1 MMSDY
6 NDFLVKNIENWT
18 DVIVRINDGL
28 KSWIRRVTENEENLM
43 KFMFVNI
50 LLYIWAW
57 LLFGSFTLCAYLF
70 FIAIYIGSQVIA
82 FEPPKHENA
91 LSEYELKLTSIHEA
105 GHTIV
110 CWTLKMEIKLVTTKP
125 DGNTSGRVVVL
136 QDNLL
141 AFESEI
147 KKRII
152 MFFGG
157 MIAEEIIFGE
167 HTQGCSQDIKEAIY
181 LARNYLEKYA
191 MGEYLVYKNQ
201 EELNIATNKLLCE
214 CKNEAKTILNNN
226 KELLL
231 ALSKELKTKRE
242 LKGKKVVDFLEQNKP
257 TY

>member
-1 MMSDY
+1 MTDY
-6 NDFLVKNIENWT
+6 NDFFVKNIESWAEE
-18 DVIVRINDGL
+18 IVRINVGF
-28 KSWIRRVTENEENLM
+28 KSWIRKVTGNEENLM

-70 FIAIYIGSQVIA
+70 FLAFYIGSQVMA
-82 FEPPKHENA
+82 VKQPKQESA

-105 GHTIV
+105 GHAII
-110 CWTLKMEIKLVTTKP
+110 CWDLKMEIKLVTTKP

-141 AFESEI
+141 AFKSEI
-147 KKRII
+147 KKRIV

-157 MIAEEIIFGE
+157 MVAEEIIFGE
-167 HTQGCSQDIKEAIY
+167 HTQGCSQDIKEAIH
-181 LARNYLEKYA
+181 LARNYFEKYA
-191 MGEYLVYKNQ
+191 MGECLVYKNE
-201 EELNIATNKLLCE
+201 EELNIAINRLLCE

-257 TY
+257 LY